1 MLLDTSGLMC
11 LLDKRETR
19 HDKATQL
26 YNSAVRLVCHNY
38 ILTEFVALAIAR
50 RVPRP
55 AALKF
60 IDAVVR
66 SGEIDINWVGQE
78 LHERAMNL
86 LTKRIDKTWSLCD
99 SVSFVIMKEHG
110 VLEALTTDHN
120 FEQAGFVRLL
130 GR

>member
-19 HDKATQL
+19 HFRATQL

-50 RVPRP
+50 RAPKQ
-55 AALKF
+55 AALQF
-60 IDAVVR
+60 IDTVVR

-78 LHERAMNL
+78 LHERAMDL

-99 SVSFVIMKEHG
+99 AVSFVIMKEHG